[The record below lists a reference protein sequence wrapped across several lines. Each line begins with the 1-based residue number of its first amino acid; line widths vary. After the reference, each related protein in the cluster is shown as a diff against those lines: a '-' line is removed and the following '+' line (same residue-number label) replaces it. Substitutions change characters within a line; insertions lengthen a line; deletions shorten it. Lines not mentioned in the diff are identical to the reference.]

1 MINTPNAKNLKIHV
15 YADGANKD
23 AILKR
28 AQEGFVKGFTTNPS
42 LMAKAGVKDY
52 AGFAKSLLSE
62 LKTHPIS
69 FEVFSDDFEQMEKEA
84 MIINSWNTFGGN
96 NVYVKIPVINSEN
109 KSSAPLIRRLLD
121 KKLKLNITAIF
132 TTGQLDALRA
142 VLKPEDDV
150 LVSLF
155 AGRLADNGWDP
166 LPLVRKAVADFKPFP
181 KAQILWASTREV
193 YNVYQAEELGCHII
207 TAPDD
212 VISKLMTVGAKS
224 PEDLSID
231 TVKTFLKDSKSA
243 GLSL

>member
-1 MINTPNAKNLKIHV
+1 
-15 YADGANKD
+15 
-23 AILKR
+23 
-28 AQEGFVKGFTTNPS
+28 
-42 LMAKAGVKDY
+42 
-52 AGFAKSLLSE
+52 
-62 LKTHPIS
+62 
-69 FEVFSDDFEQMEKEA
+69 
-84 MIINSWNTFGGN
+84 
-96 NVYVKIPVINSEN
+96 
-109 KSSAPLIRRLLD
+109 LLD
-121 KKLKLNITAIF
+121 KGLKLNITAIF
-132 TTGQLDALRA
+132 TPQQLDALRA

-166 LPLVRKAVADFKPFP
+166 LPLVRKAVADYKPFP

-212 VISKLMTVGAKS
+212 VIGKLMTVGVKS